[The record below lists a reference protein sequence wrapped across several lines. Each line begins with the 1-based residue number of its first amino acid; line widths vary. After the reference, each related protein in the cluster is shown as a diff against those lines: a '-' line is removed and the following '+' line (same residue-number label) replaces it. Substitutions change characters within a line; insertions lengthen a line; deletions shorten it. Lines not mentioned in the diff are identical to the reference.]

1 MGRKRRVKNT
11 TKFDS
16 KNSSLK
22 QALTQNKDLSERL
35 EAITASIAPPVE
47 AATEKVTPPTPKK
60 TTTKKTTTK
69 TPKRASTRKKKAPAT
84 KSKTSTT
91 K

>member
-35 EAITASIAPPVE
+35 EAITASIAPPSEVE
-47 AATEKVTPPTPKK
+47 SDPPPPKK
-60 TTTKKTTTK
+60 TTRRKTATKA
-69 TPKRASTRKKKAPAT
+69 PKRTSTRKKRSPAA